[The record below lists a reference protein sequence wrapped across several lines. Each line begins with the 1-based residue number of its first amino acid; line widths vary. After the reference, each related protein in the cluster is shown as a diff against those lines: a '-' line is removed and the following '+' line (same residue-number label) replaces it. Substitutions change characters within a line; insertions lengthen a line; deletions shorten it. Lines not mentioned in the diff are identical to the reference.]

1 MVLIFAA
8 LKSHS
13 GARVSRI
20 AWAITE
26 HTSLLR
32 SKLLGAFYTRH
43 QASLGFLDQWLLN
56 DVILLSKDTGS
67 ILANVGVLCRWC
79 PLVRMAVIT
88 CISTRCPDLTSH
100 AHISV
105 VARSVRVVAELLVHN
120 FSRLIN
126 MFDSRLSLR
135 ALLSAITPLLHRV
148 GIQSLKCAWIILVLL
163 SLIEFIEIVLEGT

>member
-1 MVLIFAA
+1 
-8 LKSHS
+8 
-13 GARVSRI
+13 
-20 AWAITE
+20 
-26 HTSLLR
+26 
-32 SKLLGAFYTRH
+32 
-43 QASLGFLDQWLLN
+43 
-56 DVILLSKDTGS
+56 
-67 ILANVGVLCRWC
+67 
-79 PLVRMAVIT
+79 MAVIT